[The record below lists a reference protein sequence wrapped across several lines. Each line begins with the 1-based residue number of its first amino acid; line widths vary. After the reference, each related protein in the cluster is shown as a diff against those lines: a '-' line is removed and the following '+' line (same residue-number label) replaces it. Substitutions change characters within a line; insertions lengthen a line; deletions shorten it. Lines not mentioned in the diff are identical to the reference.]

1 MLTLGI
7 ADNHDAGAAL
17 ANEHGLIAAVGQ
29 ERVDR
34 IKNSGAFP
42 WGAIDAVLDIA
53 GVREA
58 DIGRVVVGSGFTP
71 SFLLR
76 LLPGFH
82 KSKKEESS
90 QFSPTLNGY
99 IVYQS
104 ILQRAGLA
112 GAEVAACKAVLRHR
126 LKGRHFADAELIL
139 MDHHTAHAEAAYRTQ
154 GRDRVLVFT
163 LDAMGDGVSVTV
175 SQGAGGTLERV
186 FSQSGFAGINTYYSR
201 VTEWLGYRPNRHEG
215 KITGLAAAAPP
226 PPALVEHFSK
236 ILYVKDMGFNRLPY
250 WTRQSKDDSFYSELN
265 NWSSAQVASALQKNL
280 EDAVSTFID
289 AWVKRLG
296 LRHIALAG
304 GIFANVKLNQR
315 IAELESVQSLW
326 VTPHMGDGGLPTGA
340 ALFGANAPPATTKTR
355 LLGHSFSSS
364 DISRAIGRAKL
375 SKTKPR
381 DIERSIAK
389 HLANGKVV
397 AHFDGKMEW
406 GPRALGARSVLF
418 RPDDPSVNDW
428 LNKRLGRTEF
438 MPFAPMVLAE
448 DAPELFIGLEK
459 AAESA
464 KFMTVCFDCTDK
476 MKELCPGVVHTDGT
490 ARPQII
496 HQSENPRIHKI
507 ISEFKALTGLPATVN
522 TSFNIHEEPI
532 VCSPSD
538 AIRAFC
544 HGKLDLLA
552 IGEWIVSAKG

>member
-17 ANEHGLIAAVGQ
+17 ANEQGLIAAVGQ
-29 ERVDR
+29 ERIDR

-53 GVREA
+53 DVREA
-58 DIGRVVVGSGFTP
+58 DIERIVVGSSFTP

-82 KSKKEESS
+82 KSKKEGSS
-90 QFSPTLNGY
+90 QFSPSLNGY

-104 ILQRAGLA
+104 ILQKAGLA
-112 GAEVAACKAVLRHR
+112 GAEVAACRAVLRHR
-126 LKGRHFADAELIL
+126 LKARHFAEAELIL
-139 MDHHTAHAEAAYRTQ
+139 MDHHTAHAESAYRTQ
-154 GRDRVLVFT
+154 GQDRVLVFT
-163 LDAMGDGVSVTV
+163 LDAMGDGTSVTV
-175 SQGAGGTLERV
+175 SQGGGGSLERV

-201 VTEWLGYRPNRHEG
+201 VTEWLGYTPNRHEG

-236 ILYVKDMGFNRLPY
+236 ILHVKDMGFNRLPY
-250 WTRQSKDDSFYSELN
+250 WKNQSKDDSFYRELN
-265 NWSSAQVASALQKNL
+265 NFSSAEVAAALQKNL
-280 EDAVSTFID
+280 ENAVTAFID
-289 AWVKRLG
+289 GWVKRLG
-296 LRHIALAG
+296 VRNIAVAG

-340 ALFGANAPPATTKTR
+340 ALFGAKAPPANTKTR
-355 LLGHSFSSS
+355 LLGHSYSSS
-364 DISRAIGRAKL
+364 DIARAIGRAKL
-375 SKTKPR
+375 SKTQPR
-381 DIERSIAK
+381 NIEKTIAK
-389 HLANGKVV
+389 YLAKGKVV

-406 GPRALGARSVLF
+406 GPRALGARSVMF

-448 DAPELFIGLEK
+448 DAPDLFIGLEK

-476 MKELCPGVVHTDGT
+476 MKDLCPGVVHTDGT

-496 HQSENPRIHKI
+496 HESENPRIHKI
-507 ISEFKALTGLPATVN
+507 ISEFKALTGLPAIVN

-538 AIRAFC
+538 ATRAFC
-544 HGKLDLLA
+544 HGKLDILA
-552 IGEWIVSAKG
+552 IGDWIVSAKD